1 MDEQRARAVLKFLRD
16 NLNLQVIS
24 AMPTKAAG
32 GLRDEF
38 TREYSFTRAAV
49 DKNGELDFISDCDER
64 ELKTDRMRELW
75 ALQRTQAREQAKL
88 TFEAAELVD
97 SIEVPR

>member
-1 MDEQRARAVLKFLRD
+1 MLRFLRD
-16 NLNLQVIS
+16 NLGLQVVS

-49 DKNGELDFISDCDER
+49 DANGELDFISDCDDR
-64 ELKTDRMRELW
+64 VLKSDRMRELW

-88 TFEAAELVD
+88 TFEAE
-97 SIEVPR
+97 EVAGAVEVFK

>member
-1 MDEQRARAVLKFLRD
+1 
-16 NLNLQVIS
+16 VIS

-49 DKNGELDFISDCDER
+49 EANGELDFISDCDER
-64 ELKTDRMRELW
+64 VLKTDRMRELW
-75 ALQRTQAREQAKL
+75 ALQRSQAREQARL
-88 TFEAAELVD
+88 TFEAAELLD
-97 SIEVPR
+97 AAEAEK